1 MRTAA
6 PRSSRLEIILGR
18 SLAACVHPEAAWRT
32 GIRGRIPVVVGYVL
46 AGYLLALLA
55 LVSVLAR
62 PS

>member
-1 MRTAA
+1 MRTAT

-18 SLAACVHPEAAWRT
+18 SLAACVHPEAAWRI
-32 GIRGRIPVVVGYVL
+32 GVRGRIPVVVGYFL
-46 AGYLLALLA
+46 AGYLLALVA